1 MHIIQLHLAS
11 RGRERMDKYEIS
23 DFAEVKDD
31 AGNSFLKLVKG
42 GETKNH
48 KLDDQAVKEKGGK
61 IPFEPNALG
70 LSPAEYIKQYIKK
83 LGPECKYLMC
93 RPKRNSKD
101 WKLALNP
108 DVW

>member
-1 MHIIQLHLAS
+1 
-11 RGRERMDKYEIS
+11 MDKYEIG

-48 KLDDQAVKEKGGK
+48 KMDDQAVKENGGK

-70 LSPAEYIKQYIKK
+70 LSPAEYIREYIRK
-83 LGPECKYLMC
+83 LGPEAKYLMS
-93 RPKRNSKD
+93 RPKRKNKD
-101 WKLALNP
+101 FKLELNP